1 MLQSLQGFYAQA
13 LNYIPISNIPE
24 LGFLSVILTADL
36 VKIELKN
43 VSAVSTPSL
52 IGYGAMRDH
61 CHDFTA
67 SFVGGKAYGLIG
79 ECGSGGWTF
88 SHILA
93 GCNKYGYEGQIS
105 FNGKIMS
112 KVDLNELGWYIGEG
126 INKNRW
132 FTFRKPSIIKQL
144 KSGQDDQIDRLI
156 ERFQLSPSRLDR
168 NIEMISN
175 ERWNASAAIGLAHG
189 KLVFGY
195 PWLSP
200 GLINTYLY
208 ERIKLINEIL
218 KETGATVLLPTSRID
233 VIQGLVD
240 ETIEIIHPDEKI
252 IRNV

>member
-1 MLQSLQGFYAQA
+1 M
-13 LNYIPISNIPE
+13 
-24 LGFLSVILTADL
+24 ILTADL